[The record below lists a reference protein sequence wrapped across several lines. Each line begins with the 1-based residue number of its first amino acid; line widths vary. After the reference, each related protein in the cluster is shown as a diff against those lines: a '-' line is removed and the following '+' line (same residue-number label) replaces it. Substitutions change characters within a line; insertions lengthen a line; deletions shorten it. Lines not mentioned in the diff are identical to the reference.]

1 MLGRIRESFERERRF
16 VADASHELRTP
27 LAVMRTELDGALL
40 TRSAEPDVR
49 VALLAVRS
57 ECDRLTRLADDLL
70 VLARLDNGRLP
81 LRTTNVQ
88 ISALFDMVRDRYA
101 DLAAES
107 GRFIALE
114 APSCTSVQADPD
126 RLRQVLS
133 NLLDNAIRH
142 GEGEIALRAAELSD
156 GVDIT
161 ISDQGPGFPASFT
174 DLAFERFSRADPT
187 RGDTGAGLGLALVQ
201 AIAVAHGGRVW
212 ISCNAGTTVHLWLP
226 NPHSHL
232 ISAS

>member
-1 MLGRIRESFERERRF
+1 M
-16 VADASHELRTP
+16 
-27 LAVMRTELDGALL
+27 
-40 TRSAEPDVR
+40 
-49 VALLAVRS
+49 
-57 ECDRLTRLADDLL
+57 
-70 VLARLDNGRLP
+70 
-81 LRTTNVQ
+81 Q
-88 ISALFDMVRDRYA
+88 ICALFDIVRDRYA

-161 ISDQGPGFPASFT
+161 ISDEVEVPRQLYGQGLRT
-174 DLAFERFSRADPT
+174 ISRADPT

-212 ISCNAGTTVHLWLP
+212 ISCKAGTTVHLWLP
-226 NPHSHL
+226 NPHSRL